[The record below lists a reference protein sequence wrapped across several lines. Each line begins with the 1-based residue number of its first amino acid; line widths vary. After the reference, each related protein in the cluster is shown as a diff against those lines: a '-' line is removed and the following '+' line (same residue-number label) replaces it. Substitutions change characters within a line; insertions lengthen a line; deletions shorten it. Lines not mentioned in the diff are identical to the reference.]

1 MQELQ
6 ETIKEINED
15 MQRRD
20 EELLKVRIRMT
31 QVDMERQKLE
41 GELQNLRKVIG
52 K

>member
-1 MQELQ
+1 M
-6 ETIKEINED
+6 KDINED
-15 MQRRD
+15 MQKRD

-31 QVDMERQKLE
+31 QEDMERQKLE